1 MKRPTIE
8 LIYHGVIGGI
18 LAGLVVVLWFLVV
31 DSFHGTPFQTPAAL
45 ASTIFDHH
53 PAEATT
59 LRLIAMYSVLHFAV
73 FAVLGVCAAWM
84 VEVLHA
90 TPRLLLGLFFGIV
103 VQELFFY
110 TGLILTGL
118 APSGIL
124 PWQHVIGANMVSG
137 LALMAYLHRA
147 SRAEL
152 PLGLAALRVHPLL
165 SRALMTGLVG
175 AAAVALWFF
184 FIDVIEIPAIFFLGF
199 WFAMQLLSGV
209 GQLAS
214 VSGANVGFW
223 AHIGG
228 FVTGLGGVFVFRTS
242 RALALF
248 LVARDPDRDRARS
261 RRRNEPRARRQWV
274 LGTVGI
280 WSVLVGNVLAVGAM
294 GWYVCTPI
302 RSGTAAGVARSG
314 LETQRR
320 YGQLWAT
327 HALPNRAAPRYVAPV
342 EPPTTRSASN
352 VLIHL
357 HTDRLRLHGIHDV
370 VRNRATGSLK
380 HPSSDKT
387 RDELQGLDSITA
399 PPARVLDDAPEIRLT
414 SRRQIDVNSV
424 AVRVMLYVGG
434 RKRLGL
440 EVLPRLERVG
450 GTRQRAGAGQ
460 PALVRGHGHAA
471 PGLVTVSLGTAV

>member
-31 DSFHGTPFQTPAAL
+31 DSFNGTPFQTPAAL

-59 LRLIAMYSVLHFAV
+59 LRLIAMYSVLHFGV

-124 PWQHVIGANMVSG
+124 PWQHVIGANMLSG

-152 PLGLAALRVHPLL
+152 PLGLASLRVHPLL

-175 AAAVALWFF
+175 AAVVALWFF
-184 FIDVIEIPAIFFLGF
+184 FIDVMAGVPFKTPFALGAALLFGASNAFDSTPYLAIVAVYTVVHVTAFVIAGAIFVAIAEQVERSPSFL
-199 WFAMQLLSGV
+199 LLAILTAIVLEAVV
-209 GQLAS
+209 G
-214 VSGANVGFW
+214 
-223 AHIGG
+223 
-228 FVTGLGGVFVFRTS
+228 TS
-242 RALALF
+242 LALG
-248 LVARDPDRDRARS
+248 A
-261 RRRNEPRARRQWV
+261 EWV

-294 GWYVCTPI
+294 GWYVWHTHPI
-302 RSGTAAGVARSG
+302 LRHE
-314 LETQRR
+314 L
-320 YGQLWAT
+320 
-327 HALPNRAAPRYVAPV
+327 HAQA
-342 EPPTTRSASN
+342 
-352 VLIHL
+352 L
-357 HTDRLRLHGIHDV
+357 H
-370 VRNRATGSLK
+370 
-380 HPSSDKT
+380 
-387 RDELQGLDSITA
+387 
-399 PPARVLDDAPEIRLT
+399 
-414 SRRQIDVNSV
+414 
-424 AVRVMLYVGG
+424 VRV
-434 RKRLGL
+434 
-440 EVLPRLERVG
+440 
-450 GTRQRAGAGQ
+450 
-460 PALVRGHGHAA
+460 
-471 PGLVTVSLGTAV
+471 